1 MMEKNTKAKWGN
13 WIGYVLLPLTIAI
26 RDDSL
31 DYVREAKATSNQK
44 KCSFEAMCTFFS
56 AELVSKLFG
65 IMVYIY

>member
-1 MMEKNTKAKWGN
+1 MMEKNTEAKWGN

-56 AELVSKLFG
+56 AELVYKLFG